1 MINVFCGF
9 GALVVGAVI
18 YWIVCCI
25 RSTKD
30 PNVQNAAKLKMPI
43 NRYLLYKKL
52 YDEYFDFMME
62 HGANSIASEQKFI
75 EIFKQIK
82 YPNEWRRYEEYRASN
97 NSISQ
102 MIRDY

>member
-25 RSTKD
+25 RSIKD

-52 YDEYFDFMME
+52 YDEYYDFMME
-62 HGANSIASEQKFI
+62 HGANSIASERKFI
-75 EIFKQIK
+75 EIFKQKNILMSGDATR
-82 YPNEWRRYEEYRASN
+82 NTAQAIILFRR
-97 NSISQ
+97 
-102 MIRDY
+102 